1 MGRVRSAFFPRLVA
15 SLTGVTTLVLTS
27 CSTPKPQSSMQIESR
42 EGEPL
47 QIVTT
52 FLPMTSFTQA
62 VAGDRATV
70 TQLLPPSVD
79 PHDYQAKPQDAQR
92 LSSADVLVKNGLSFE
107 SFLTDL
113 ITNAGNAE
121 LTVVDASEGIEEEAA
136 LAVDHSEDEH
146 SEHAHSENKHSED
159 EHSEDEHSE
168 DEHSEHDH
176 SGQDPHVW
184 LDPKKA
190 VQQVENIRDA
200 LITADPD
207 GKAVYT
213 ANAADYISELQA
225 LDREISEA
233 LAPYADQTFVTY
245 HDFAGHFAHSYD
257 LEVEYLVNVP
267 ESSAAPADVRRV
279 IDAAQASSLKTLL
292 SEPQQTGSP
301 FAAAAK
307 DLGIEVSTFDPL
319 ETSDR
324 QVDAPDYY
332 LDVMTA
338 NMNNLKAAFGE

>member
-136 LAVDHSEDEH
+136 LAVD
-146 SEHAHSENKHSED
+146 
-159 EHSEDEHSE
+159 HSE

-338 NMNNLKAAFGE
+338 NVNNLKAAFGE